1 MAFVLANWHW
11 FIKNGMSCMDISTCL
26 FSKIE
31 LVHQKLNCLNKN
43 GMGPLIG
50 GHSIYE
56 ILE

>member
-1 MAFVLANWHW
+1 MANWHW
-11 FIKNGMSCMDISTCL
+11 FTKNGMSYIDINICL

-31 LVHQKLNCLNKN
+31 LVQQKLNCLNKN

-50 GHSIYE
+50 GLSING